1 MDDILLDHLAS
12 ITKKAEYKAAALLQ
26 VAERNFVIGLNTL
39 RPRVLVLGG
48 TGEGA
53 QLAARLSERVD
64 LTVISSLA
72 GRVSEPRLPQ
82 GLVRVG
88 GFGGLEALVSYLVNE
103 EIKVVIDAA
112 HPFAA
117 KISRNAEA
125 ACRRTGLPFIALL
138 RPPWRRIAGDR
149 WHEVPDFQSAS
160 EFVDKKM
167 GRVFLSIGRQ
177 ELGSF
182 SECSNAWFL
191 VRAIEEPT
199 ECLPPHRRVLLQ
211 RGPFE
216 FNEELQLLRDHSINC
231 LVSKNSGG
239 PATYT
244 KIEAARSLDIPVV
257 MIKRPIKHTVQPV
270 ETVEDAIAEL
280 DYLIHSASGVP
291 DGLVGM

>member
-1 MDDILLDHLAS
+1 MNAKLCGVTPA
-12 ITKKAEYKAAALLQ
+12 
-26 VAERNFVIGLNTL
+26 VERNFVIGPNTL
-39 RPRVLVLGG
+39 RPRVLILGG

-53 QLAARLSERVD
+53 QLAAHLAERVD
-64 LTVISSLA
+64 LTVISALA
-72 GRVSEPRLPQ
+72 GRVSEPKLPK

-88 GFGGLEALVSYLVNE
+88 GFGGLDALATYLGNE
-103 EIKVVIDAA
+103 EIKVVIDAT

-125 ACRRTGLPFIALL
+125 ACRRIGLPFIALL
-138 RPPWRRIAGDR
+138 RPPWRMVAGDR
-149 WHEVPDFQSAS
+149 WHEVPDFQSAA
-160 EFVDKKM
+160 EFVDTKT

-177 ELGSF
+177 ELSSF

-191 VRAIEEPT
+191 IRAIEEPT
-199 ECLPPHRRVLLQ
+199 EWLPPHRRVLLQ

-216 FNEELQLLRDHSINC
+216 FKDELQLLRDHSINR

-257 MIKRPIKHTVQPV
+257 MISRPIKHTVQAV
-270 ETVEDAIAEL
+270 ETVEDAIARL
-280 DYLIHSASGVP
+280 DHLIHPVSGMP
-291 DGLVGM
+291 GSLIGT

>member
-1 MDDILLDHLAS
+1 M
-12 ITKKAEYKAAALLQ
+12 
-26 VAERNFVIGLNTL
+26 IGLNTL
-39 RPRVLVLGG
+39 RPRVLILGG

-53 QLAARLSERVD
+53 QLAARLSERLD

-72 GRVSEPRLPQ
+72 GRVSEPKLPK

-88 GFGGLEALVSYLVNE
+88 GFGGLDALTSYLVNE
-103 EIKVVIDAA
+103 EIKVVIDAT

-117 KISRNAEA
+117 KISQNAEL

-138 RPPWRRIAGDR
+138 RPPWRRLAGDR
-149 WHEVPDFQSAS
+149 WHEVPDFQSAAK
-160 EFVDKKM
+160 FVDTKM

-182 SECSNAWFL
+182 SECGNAWFL
-191 VRAIEEPT
+191 IRAIEEPT

-216 FNEELQLLRDHSINC
+216 LKDELQLLRDHSINC

-257 MIKRPIKHTVQPV
+257 MINRPIKHTVQAV
-270 ETVEDAIAEL
+270 ETVEDAIAKL
-280 DYLIHSASGVP
+280 DYLIHSASSMPRSVIGI
-291 DGLVGM
+291 

>member
-1 MDDILLDHLAS
+1 MQKSCS
-12 ITKKAEYKAAALLQ
+12 ITLSVGE
-26 VAERNFVIGLNTL
+26 NFVIGLNTL
-39 RPRVLVLGG
+39 RPRVLILGG

-53 QLAARLSERVD
+53 QLAARLSERLD

-72 GRVSEPRLPQ
+72 GRVSEPKLPK

-88 GFGGLEALVSYLVNE
+88 GFGGLDALASYLVDE
-103 EIKVVIDAA
+103 EIKVVIDAT

-117 KISRNAEA
+117 KISQNAEL
-125 ACRRTGLPFIALL
+125 ACRRTGLPFIALP
-138 RPPWRRIAGDR
+138 RPPWRRLAGDR
-149 WHEVPDFQSAS
+149 WHEVPDFQSAAK
-160 EFVDKKM
+160 FVDTKM

-182 SECSNAWFL
+182 SECGNAWFL
-191 VRAIEEPT
+191 IRAIEEPT

-216 FNEELQLLRDHSINC
+216 LKDELQLLRDHSINC

-257 MIKRPIKHTVQPV
+257 MINRPIKHTVQAV
-270 ETVEDAIAEL
+270 ETVEDAIAKL
-280 DYLIHSASGVP
+280 DYLIHSVSSMPRSVIGI
-291 DGLVGM
+291 